1 MHSRSLSRLT
11 LAPTLAPT
19 LALTP
24 APLLLHPHPHQVR
37 VVSFNYARTERTFFD
52 KELEADFDKLEAAGP
67 AGSEVSPP
75 TLNLAPDPD
84 SAPAPDPNDDPNLN
98 YAKEY

>member
-1 MHSRSLSRLT
+1 M
-11 LAPTLAPT
+11 
-19 LALTP
+19 
-24 APLLLHPHPHQVR
+24 
-37 VVSFNYARTERTFFD
+37 VSFNYARTERTFFD

-98 YAKEY
+98 ANLDSNPNPDPDPNPHPHPD